1 MADSLIARTMQ
12 PLVAEALSDTRA
24 VFVMG
29 ARRVGKSTL
38 VSRVAAKDHPA
49 RLLTLDDQ
57 VTRDAALADAA
68 GFVAGLDRPVVL
80 DEVQRAPDLLLAI
93 KEMVD
98 RDTRPGQFLLT
109 GSANVLSN
117 RKVKDALTGRMEII
131 TLWPLAQSE
140 IHGSRSNLIDSLLA
154 ADPPHIDDAAV
165 GRGAFVD
172 LVTAGG
178 YPEARARGGRRR
190 DRWFRDYLDT
200 TLDRDL
206 RDISDAFK
214 LNEMPRL
221 LRLLAAQA
229 AGLLNYKAVADRLQ
243 LHPDTVKSYV
253 QLLETVF
260 LVYRL
265 PAWRPGLGSREVHTP
280 KVNIVD
286 SGLLAHLLGADAD
299 RIRTDDQVTGKV
311 FENFV
316 AMEIVRL
323 AQWAHTDVRPYHYR
337 DGRGEV
343 DIVLET
349 RSGDLVA
356 IEVKARATLDT
367 SSRRALTKLRD
378 ATDDRFRA
386 GAVLYTGRQTV
397 PLGDRL
403 WAIPLSGL
411 WQDPSFLP
419 SHSYRVGPPTR
430 GRCGGALPMRFPDS
444 EAP

>member
-1 MADSLIARTMQ
+1 MIDTLIARAVQ
-12 PLVAEALSDTRA
+12 PLVAEALADTRV

-29 ARRVGKSTL
+29 ARQVGKSTL

-57 VTRDAALADAA
+57 VTRDAALADPA

-93 KEMVD
+93 KETVD

-117 RKVKDALTGRMEII
+117 HRVKDALTGRMEII

-140 IHGSRSNLIDSLLA
+140 IHSTRGNLIDSLLA
-154 ADPPHIDDAAV
+154 AHPPQIDDALV

-172 LVTAGG
+172 VVAAGG
-178 YPEARARGGRRR
+178 YPEARTRSGRRR

-221 LRLLAAQA
+221 LRLLASQA
-229 AGLLNYKAVADRLQ
+229 AGLLNYKTVADRLQ

-260 LVYRL
+260 LVHRL
-265 PAWRPGLGSREVHTP
+265 PAWRPGLGSREGQTP
-280 KVNIVD
+280 KINIVD
-286 SGLLAHLLGADAD
+286 SGLLANLLGADTE
-299 RIRTDDQVTGKV
+299 RIRTDAQVTGKV
-311 FENFV
+311 LENFV
-316 AMEIVRL
+316 VMEIVKL
-323 AQWAHTDVRPYHYR
+323 AQWAETDVRPYHYR
-337 DGRGEV
+337 DGRDEI

-349 RSGDLVA
+349 RAGDLVA
-356 IEVKARATLDT
+356 IEVKASATLDAA
-367 SSRRALTKLRD
+367 SRRVLTKLRD
-378 ATDDRFRA
+378 ATGDRFRA
-386 GAVLYTGRQTV
+386 GVVLYTGRQTV

-403 WAIPLSGL
+403 WAVPISGL
-411 WQDPSFLP
+411 WHD
-419 SHSYRVGPPTR
+419 T
-430 GRCGGALPMRFPDS
+430 
-444 EAP
+444 